1 MNTLETAEMQLAAV
15 AAFFGDLL
23 AHSAR
28 LEYDNDEVAL
38 AA

>member
-1 MNTLETAEMQLAAV
+1 MNTLETAESQLAAV
-15 AAFFGDLL
+15 ACFFDELL

-28 LEYDNDEVAL
+28 LEYDDEVAL

>member
-1 MNTLETAEMQLAAV
+1 MNTLESAEMQLAAV
-15 AAFFGDLL
+15 ASFFGELL

-28 LEYDNDEVAL
+28 LEYDDEVAL

>member
-1 MNTLETAEMQLAAV
+1 MQLAAV
-15 AAFFGDLL
+15 QDFFDGLL

-28 LEYDNDEVAL
+28 LEYEPEEVAL